1 MIDQDM
7 AMPRFDFHHI
17 PRVNFSNVLVPFFHN
32 FLVRASSSLRW
43 GLGSG

>member
-1 MIDQDM
+1 
-7 AMPRFDFHHI
+7 MPRFDFPHMA
-17 PRVNFSNVLVPFFHN
+17 RVNFSNVLVPFFHN